1 MTLIKSISGTRGTI
15 GFEPGNNLTPLDI
28 VEMSAAYATIVLLA
42 NQEIKPT
49 VIVGRDARISGQ
61 MVSQLCIHTL
71 AGMGINVL
79 DAGLSTTPAVETAV
93 PRHHAQGGII
103 ITASHNPREWNALK
117 FLNEKGEFISALDG
131 AEIIEIANQKLFN
144 FADVDH
150 LGTVTTIT
158 GIIDEHIHDILLLP
172 LVRVP
177 RIKEQKYKIVVDC
190 INSTG
195 AISIKPLLEQLSCE
209 VVLINEE
216 MTGDFAHNP
225 EPLPANLIDLCAA
238 VKHERADLGIAVDPD
253 VDRLSFVC
261 PDGTLLGEENTLV
274 AVAKYILKHTPG
286 ATVSNLSSTR
296 GLADITQEVGQK
308 YYSAAVGEVN
318 VVNKM
323 KDINAVIG
331 GEGNGGVIYPTLHYG
346 RDALVGVALLL
357 SYLATEKITLN
368 DLKNLLPKYE
378 ISKNKLA
385 LDNSVDTRTIIS
397 QLADL
402 YANERINIE
411 DGLKIDFPNGWVQL
425 RQSNTEPIIRIYSEA
440 PSMDEADK
448 LANQIITDFQK
459 LINNE

>member
-79 DAGLSTTPAVETAV
+79 DAGLSTTPAVEMAV

-177 RIKEQKYKIVVDC
+177 QIKEQKYKIVVDC

>member
-28 VEMSAAYATIVLLA
+28 VEMSAAYAKIVLLA

-79 DAGLSTTPAVETAV
+79 DAGLSTTPAVEMAV

-177 RIKEQKYKIVVDC
+177 QIKEQKYKIVVDC

>member
-79 DAGLSTTPAVETAV
+79 DAGLSTTPAVEMAV

-177 RIKEQKYKIVVDC
+177 QIKEQKYKIVVDC

-411 DGLKIDFPNGWVQL
+411 DGLKIDFAEGWVHM
-425 RQSNTEPIIRIYSEA
+425 RKSNTEPIIRIYAESH
-440 PSMDEADK
+440 D
-448 LANQIITDFQK
+448 ITTAEK
-459 LINNE
+459 LIQKVKVIL